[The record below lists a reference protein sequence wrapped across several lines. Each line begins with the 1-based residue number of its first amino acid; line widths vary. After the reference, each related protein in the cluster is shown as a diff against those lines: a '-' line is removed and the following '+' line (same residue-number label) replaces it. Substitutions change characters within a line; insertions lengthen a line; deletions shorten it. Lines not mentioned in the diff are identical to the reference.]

1 MSTQHTSGWH
11 AAPDDLL
18 AYRQGHLDGAVAD
31 SVEAHLLRC
40 DRCRAT
46 LADTVPAAEQ
56 AARFERLAV
65 AIDQPS
71 RWSRRSTWLR
81 LAAGTPELATAA
93 ASLAV
98 AFVVVPLAAA
108 ALDPRPATAWF
119 LALAP
124 VLPVAGTVLAYRAVV
139 DPVGALSEATPLH
152 SFRIVLMRVA
162 VLLGAL
168 LPAGVLASL
177 LMPGRAVHLLGW
189 VLPALAGS
197 ALVLAVGTRHDPVWV
212 ATALCGAWAVT
223 VAVGMDRRRLQP
235 LGDALDDL
243 VVNTLTVQAVA
254 LAIGALALLHLA
266 RHREELAYGSPA

>member
-1 MSTQHTSGWH
+1 MSTHTGGWH

-18 AYRQGHLDGAVAD
+18 AYRQGDLHGAVAD

-40 DRCRAT
+40 EHCRAT

-56 AARFERLAV
+56 AARFERLAE
-65 AIDQPS
+65 AIDRPS

-93 ASLAV
+93 VSLAV

-124 VLPVAGTVLAYRAVV
+124 ALPVAGTVLAYRAVA
-139 DPVGALSEATPLH
+139 DPVGALAEATPLH
-152 SFRIVLMRVA
+152 SFRIVLMRVS

-168 LPAGVLASL
+168 LPAGVVASL

-197 ALVLAVGTRHDPVWV
+197 ALVLAVGTRYDPVWL
-212 ATALCGAWAVT
+212 AAALCGAWAVT
-223 VAVGMDRRRLQP
+223 VAVGMDRRRLEP
-235 LGDALDDL
+235 LGDALGGL
-243 VVNTLTVQAVA
+243 VVNTVTVQAVA
-254 LAIGALALLHLA
+254 LAVGAVALLHLA
-266 RHREELAYGSPA
+266 RHSDELAYGGPA

>member
-1 MSTQHTSGWH
+1 MSVQDTGGWH
-11 AAPDDLL
+11 AAPDDLT
-18 AYRQGHLDGAVAD
+18 AYRQGHLHGALAD

-40 DRCRAT
+40 EHCRAT
-46 LADTVPAAEQ
+46 LADTVPAAEH

-93 ASLAV
+93 ISLAV
-98 AFVVVPLAAA
+98 AFVAVPLAAA

-124 VLPVAGTVLAYRAVV
+124 VLPVAGTVLAYRAVA
-139 DPVGALSEATPLH
+139 DPVGALAEATPLH

-197 ALVLAVGTRHDPVWV
+197 ALVLAVGTRYDPVWLA
-212 ATALCGAWAVT
+212 ATLCGAWAIT
-223 VAVGMDRRRLQP
+223 VAVGMDRRRLEP
-235 LGDALDDL
+235 LGDALEGL
-243 VVNTLTVQAVA
+243 VVNTVTVQAVA
-254 LAIGALALLHLA
+254 LAVGALAVVHLA
-266 RHREELAYGSPA
+266 RHRDELAYGGPA

>member
-1 MSTQHTSGWH
+1 MSTQHTGGWH
-11 AAPDDLL
+11 AAHDDLL
-18 AYRQGHLDGAVAD
+18 AYREGHLHGAAAD

-40 DRCRAT
+40 ADCRAA
-46 LADTVPAAEQ
+46 LATSVPAEEQ
-56 AARFERLAV
+56 AARWDRLAV
-65 AIDQPS
+65 AIDRPS

-93 ASLAV
+93 VSLAV

-124 VLPVAGTVLAYRAVV
+124 ALPVAGTVLGYRAVA
-139 DPVGALSEATPLH
+139 DPVGALAEATPLH

-168 LPAGVLASL
+168 LPAGVVASL
-177 LMPGRAVHLLGW
+177 LLPGSAVHLLGW

-197 ALVLAVGTRHDPVWV
+197 SLVLAVGTRYDPIWMAV
-212 ATALCGAWAVT
+212 ALCGAWAAT
-223 VAVGMDRRRLQP
+223 VAVGMDRRRLAP
-235 LGDALDDL
+235 LGEALDGL
-243 VVNTLTVQAVA
+243 VVNTFAVQAVA
-254 LAIGALALLHLA
+254 VAVAAVAVLHLS
-266 RHREELAYGSPA
+266 RHRDELAYGASA

>member
-1 MSTQHTSGWH
+1 MSTQHTGGWH

-18 AYRQGHLDGAVAD
+18 AYRQGQLHGAVAD

-40 DRCRAT
+40 PDCQAT
-46 LADTVPAAEQ
+46 LAGTVPVAEQ
-56 AARFERLAV
+56 AARWDRLAV
-65 AIDQPS
+65 VIDQPS

-93 ASLAV
+93 VSLAV
-98 AFVVVPLAAA
+98 AFALVPLVAA

-124 VLPVAGTVLAYRAVV
+124 ALPVAGTVLAYRAVA
-139 DPVGALSEATPLH
+139 DPVGALAEATPLH

-168 LPAGVLASL
+168 LPAGVVASL
-177 LMPGRAVHLLGW
+177 LLPGSAVHLLGW

-197 ALVLAVGTRHDPVWV
+197 SLVLAVGTRHDPVWV
-212 ATALCGAWAVT
+212 ATALSGAWAVT

-235 LGDALDDL
+235 LGDALDGL
-243 VVNTLTVQAVA
+243 VVNTLAVQAAA
-254 LAIGALALLHLA
+254 LAIVLLATLHLS
-266 RHREELAYGSPA
+266 RHRDELAYGGPA

>member
-1 MSTQHTSGWH
+1 MSAQDTSGWH
-11 AAPDDLL
+11 AATDDLL
-18 AYRQGHLDGAVAD
+18 SYREGRLHGAAAD

-40 DRCRAT
+40 PVCRAT

-56 AARFERLAV
+56 AARFERLAL
-65 AIDQPS
+65 ALDRPS
-71 RWSRRSTWLR
+71 RWSRRSPWLR

-93 ASLAV
+93 LSLAA

-124 VLPVAGTVLAYRAVV
+124 ALPVAGTVVAYRAVA
-139 DPVGALSEATPLH
+139 DPVGALAEATPMH

-168 LPAGVLASL
+168 LPAGVLASV

-197 ALVLAVGTRHDPVWV
+197 ALVLAVGTRRDPVWL

-223 VAVGMDRRRLQP
+223 VAVGMDRSRLQP
-235 LGDALDDL
+235 LGDALDGL
-243 VVNTLTVQAVA
+243 VVNTMAVQVVAAAVA
-254 LAIGALALLHLA
+254 GLALVHLS
-266 RHREELAYGSPA
+266 RHRDELTYGSPA

>member
-1 MSTQHTSGWH
+1 MSDQDTTGWH
-11 AAPDDLL
+11 AAPDDLR
-18 AYRQGHLDGAVAD
+18 AYREGHVQGAAAD

-40 DRCRAT
+40 AACRAA
-46 LADTVPAAEQ
+46 LADTVPPAEQ
-56 AARFERLAV
+56 AARFERLAD
-65 AIDQPS
+65 ALDQPS
-71 RWSRRSTWLR
+71 RWSRRSPWLR

-93 ASLAV
+93 ISLAV

-124 VLPVAGTVLAYRAVV
+124 ALPVAGTVLAYRAVA
-139 DPVGALSEATPLH
+139 DPVGALAEATPLH

-168 LPAGVLASL
+168 LPAGILASV
-177 LMPGRAVHLLGW
+177 LMPGRAVLLLGW

-197 ALVLAVGTRHDPVWV
+197 ALVLAVGTRWDPVWL

-223 VAVGMDRRRLQP
+223 VAVGMDRSRLEP
-235 LGDALDDL
+235 LAAALDGL
-243 VVNTLTVQAVA
+243 VVNTVTVQATA
-254 LAIGALALLHLA
+254 LAVGGLALLHLS
-266 RHREELAYGSPA
+266 RHRDELTYGSPT